1 MCDDGNP
8 CTSPDTCLTGVCQPG
23 PTIC

>member
-8 CTSPDTCLTGVCQPG
+8 CTGPDTCLTGACIPG
-23 PTIC
+23 PVIC

>member
-8 CTSPDTCLTGVCQPG
+8 CTGPDTCLTGACVPG
-23 PTIC
+23 PVIC